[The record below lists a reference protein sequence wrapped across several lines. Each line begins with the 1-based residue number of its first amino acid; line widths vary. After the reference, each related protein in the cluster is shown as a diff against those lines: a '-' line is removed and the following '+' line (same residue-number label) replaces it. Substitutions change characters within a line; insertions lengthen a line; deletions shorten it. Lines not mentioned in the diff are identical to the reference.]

1 MKSYRYA
8 KWEQFM
14 QERCCRTAEDPAE
27 REAYSNKLASQSVF
41 ISFKIKGNIL
51 NVYLSYFLF

>member
-1 MKSYRYA
+1 
-8 KWEQFM
+8 M

>member
-1 MKSYRYA
+1 MPNGSNLCKKGA
-8 KWEQFM
+8 
-14 QERCCRTAEDPAE
+14 AELQKTSAE

-51 NVYLSYFLF
+51 NLYLSYFLF